1 LLAVLPA
8 GDQFEARR
16 DARFRAEAEAGS
28 RNPMEWILILAL
40 VVVAVALLASIRR
53 RRFFNR
59 GRGTIS
65 GRWNRRI

>member
-1 LLAVLPA
+1 
-8 GDQFEARR
+8 
-16 DARFRAEAEAGS
+16 
-28 RNPMEWILILAL
+28 MEWILILAL

-59 GRGTIS
+59 DRGTIS

>member
-1 LLAVLPA
+1 
-8 GDQFEARR
+8 
-16 DARFRAEAEAGS
+16 
-28 RNPMEWILILAL
+28 MEWIFILVL

-65 GRWNRRI
+65 GRWNRRL